1 MSPRGWALF
10 AAVSVVWGVPYL
22 FIKLA
27 VEDLSPGFVAWS
39 RVALGALVLL
49 PIAWRTGALRGLPL
63 RWLTAFAL
71 FEITIPFP
79 LIAFGEQRVSSS
91 LAAILI
97 AAVPLVVAF
106 LALRFDR
113 AEQPTRTRFIGMLIG
128 LGGVA
133 ALVGIDIGGRGSEL
147 LGAAAVLAATFGY
160 ACGPL
165 IVKRHLSGADPLG
178 PVAGALGIA
187 AIMLLPLALGGLP
200 TETPPDEAIASVV
213 VLGLICT
220 ALAFLI
226 FFRLIA
232 EIGPSRATIITYVNP
247 VVALAL
253 GVAILDE
260 HVTTGTVAGLL
271 LILAG
276 SWLSTDG
283 RLPPGLAA
291 VVTRRLRG
299 VALFA
304 RAGCVPLLPPFARR
318 AAAQQMRHAQHA
330 ARGRPQRLAQLRSD
344 ALGRQL
350 QLDLDAAVGALLR
363 PDRADLLDQLQHGA
377 VLGQDLGAEAADAL
391 GPGALGQT
399 VQQRRRHALA
409 LPRVGN
415 RDRHFGD
422 LAVLGRADEARHA
435 DAALGPGLDRHQSL
449 VVVVVDLGEVGQLGL
464 AQVAGRREEA
474 PVARLR
480 AEAPHPGRQL
490 GPVVRP
496 DRPHDDLAAVAQAL
510 SPHRAGSSPRP
521 RP

>member
-147 LGAAAVLAATFGY
+147 VGAAAVLAATFGY

-187 AIMLLPLALGGLP
+187 SIMLLPLALGGLP
-200 TETPPDEAIASVV
+200 TETPSDEAIASVV
-213 VLGLICT
+213 VLGVICT

-283 RLPPGLAA
+283 RLPPGLAG
-291 VVTRRLRG
+291 VVSR
-299 VALFA
+299 
-304 RAGCVPLLPPFARR
+304 ARR
-318 AAAQQMRHAQHA
+318 TPR
-330 ARGRPQRLAQLRSD
+330 RSRAPSD
-344 ALGRQL
+344 SRASLGSPPS
-350 QLDLDAAVGALLR
+350 
-363 PDRADLLDQLQHGA
+363 PDR
-377 VLGQDLGAEAADAL
+377 
-391 GPGALGQT
+391 
-399 VQQRRRHALA
+399 
-409 LPRVGN
+409 
-415 RDRHFGD
+415 
-422 LAVLGRADEARHA
+422 
-435 DAALGPGLDRHQSL
+435 
-449 VVVVVDLGEVGQLGL
+449 
-464 AQVAGRREEA
+464 
-474 PVARLR
+474 
-480 AEAPHPGRQL
+480 
-490 GPVVRP
+490 
-496 DRPHDDLAAVAQAL
+496 
-510 SPHRAGSSPRP
+510 SPAKSS
-521 RP
+521 

>member
-1 MSPRGWALF
+1 MTPRGWILF
-10 AAVSVVWGVPYL
+10 AAVSVVWGVPYM

-49 PIAWRTGALRGLPL
+49 PIAWRSGALRGLPL

-79 LIAFGEQRVSSS
+79 LIALGEQRVSSS

-113 AEQPTRTRFIGMLIG
+113 GEQPTRTRFIGMLIG
-128 LGGVA
+128 LGGVV

-147 LGAAAVLAATFGY
+147 VGAAAVLAATLGY
-160 ACGPL
+160 ATGPL
-165 IVKRHLSGADPLG
+165 IVKRHLSGGDPLG

-187 AIMLLPLALGGLP
+187 SIMLLPFGIGGFP
-200 TETPPDEAIASVV
+200 TETPSDEAIASVA

-220 ALAFLI
+220 AFAFLI

-253 GVAILDE
+253 GVAILGE
-260 HVTTGTVAGLL
+260 QVTTGAVAGLL

-291 VVTRRLRG
+291 VATRLRP
-299 VALFA
+299 A
-304 RAGCVPLLPPFARR
+304 RA
-318 AAAQQMRHAQHA
+318 
-330 ARGRPQRLAQLRSD
+330 
-344 ALGRQL
+344 
-350 QLDLDAAVGALLR
+350 
-363 PDRADLLDQLQHGA
+363 
-377 VLGQDLGAEAADAL
+377 
-391 GPGALGQT
+391 
-399 VQQRRRHALA
+399 
-409 LPRVGN
+409 
-415 RDRHFGD
+415 
-422 LAVLGRADEARHA
+422 
-435 DAALGPGLDRHQSL
+435 
-449 VVVVVDLGEVGQLGL
+449 
-464 AQVAGRREEA
+464 
-474 PVARLR
+474 
-480 AEAPHPGRQL
+480 
-490 GPVVRP
+490 
-496 DRPHDDLAAVAQAL
+496 AQAPPETTRMTL
-510 SPHRAGSSPRP
+510 SA
-521 RP
+521 